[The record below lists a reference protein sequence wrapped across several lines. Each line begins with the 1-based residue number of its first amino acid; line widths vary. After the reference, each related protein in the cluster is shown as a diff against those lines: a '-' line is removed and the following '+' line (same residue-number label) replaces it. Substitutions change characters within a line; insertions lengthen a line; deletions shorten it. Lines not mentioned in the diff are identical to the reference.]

1 MFIVLV
7 LLPVYRLITSAEEYH
22 TPLEG
27 QGFCSSGEKQAR
39 LFMRG
44 IASEIHCT
52 GI

>member
-1 MFIVLV
+1 MLFVHVLE
-7 LLPVYRLITSAEEYH
+7 LVYCLITSAEEYH

-27 QGFCSSGEKQAR
+27 QGFYSSGEKQAR